1 MIVLERLYFD
11 NAATTM
17 LRPEALNA
25 MMPYLTESF
34 GNPSGLYTVARTAK
48 KAMEEAR
55 RQVADTLNAR
65 PEEIFFTGSGTESDN
80 WAIRGV
86 AEAMAHKGKHI
97 ITSSIEHHAVLH
109 TCKYLEKNGYA
120 VTYLPVD
127 EAGLVSPADVEAA
140 IRPDTV
146 LVSVMTANNEVGTV
160 EPVAEIGAIAR
171 KHKIYFHTDA
181 VQAGGHIPLDVAALN
196 ADLLTL
202 SAHKF
207 YGPRGVGVL
216 YVKSGTPIKP
226 LLHGGAQE
234 RNRRAGTENVAGI
247 VGTGAALALAAA
259 ELSEENKRVTALRD
273 KLIKGLQDRIPN
285 TKLNGHPVKRL
296 PGNVNMSFAFIEGES
311 LLMLLDMQGCSAST
325 GSACSSGSLDP
336 SHVLISM
343 GDPQDLA
350 NSALRFTLGRYTT
363 EAHVDALIALL
374 PPIVEKLRAMSPLY
388 DDFLISQ
395 KNK

>member
-1 MIVLERLYFD
+1 MEKLQLYFD
-11 NAATTM
+11 HAATTP
-17 LRPEALNA
+17 LRTEALNA
-25 MMPYLTESF
+25 MMPYLTGDF
-34 GNPSGLYTVARTAK
+34 GNPSGLYKAARTAR
-48 KAMEEAR
+48 KAMEAAR
-55 RQVADTLNAR
+55 KQVADALNAR

-80 WAIRGV
+80 WAIRGA
-86 AEAMAHKGKHI
+86 AEALTHKGRHI

-109 TCKYLEKNGYA
+109 TCKYMEKQGYS

-127 EAGLVSPADVEAA
+127 EYGLVSPSDVEAA

-146 LVSVMTANNEVGTV
+146 LITIMAANNEVGTV
-160 EPVAEIGAIAR
+160 QPIAGIGEVAR
-171 KHKIYFHTDA
+171 KHKVYFHTDA
-181 VQAGGHIPLDVAALN
+181 VQAGGHMPLDVQALN
-196 ADLLTL
+196 VDMLTL

-216 YVKSGTPIKP
+216 YVRSGVPVKP

-247 VGTGAALALAAA
+247 VGTGAALSLAIR
-259 ELSEENKRVTALRD
+259 EMPEETRRVTGLRD
-273 KLIKGLQDRIPN
+273 KLIRGLSEKIPH
-285 TKLNGHPVKRL
+285 TKLNGHPEKRL
-296 PGNVNMSFAFIEGES
+296 PGNVNMSFSFIEGES

-336 SHVLISM
+336 SHVLLAM

-363 EAHVDALIALL
+363 SGDMDALIELL
-374 PPIVEKLRAMSPLY
+374 PPIVERLRAMSPLY
-388 DDFLISQ
+388 DDFL
-395 KNK
+395 KNGK

>member
-1 MIVLERLYFD
+1 MDKQQLYFD
-11 NAATTM
+11 NSATTP
-17 LRPEALNA
+17 LRSEALDA

-34 GNPSGLYTVARTAK
+34 GNPSGLYSVARTAK

-55 RQVADTLNAR
+55 RQVAEALNAR

-109 TCKYLEKNGYA
+109 TCKFLEKHGYS

-127 EAGLVSPADVEAA
+127 ESGLVSPADVEAT
-140 IRPDTV
+140 IRPDTA
-146 LVSVMTANNEVGTV
+146 LVTVMTANNEVGTI
-160 EPVAEIGAIAR
+160 EPIAEIGSITR
-171 KHKIYFHTDA
+171 KHKVYFHTDA

-196 ADLLTL
+196 ADMMTL

-216 YVKSGTPIKP
+216 DVKSGTPIKP

-247 VGTGAALALAAA
+247 VGTAEALRLAVK
-259 ELSEENKRVTALRD
+259 ELDGESKRVTALRD
-273 KLIKGLQDRIPN
+273 KLIKSLQERIPN

-336 SHVLISM
+336 SHVLLSM

-350 NSALRFTLGRYTT
+350 NSALRFTLGRHTT
-363 EAHVDALIALL
+363 EEHVDALIKLL
-374 PPIVEKLRAMSPLY
+374 PPIVGKLRAMSPLY
-388 DDFLISQ
+388 DDYVNAQ
-395 KNK
+395 K